1 MRQAAVPF
9 GRPDGFSHT
18 VPIVPSTSG
27 LAALPPTTESNAS
40 TCSILK
46 SKKKIENGAVVVEK
60 GTKLDSCTLYCC
72 ILKLETTHLYLHS
85 ECVR

>member
-1 MRQAAVPF
+1 MLVETMIQLIAKFIFCRGRTPLFMRQAAVPF

-46 SKKKIENGAVVVEK
+46 SKKKIENGAVVEIFFFK
-60 GTKLDSCTLYCC
+60 AG
-72 ILKLETTHLYLHS
+72 
-85 ECVR
+85 